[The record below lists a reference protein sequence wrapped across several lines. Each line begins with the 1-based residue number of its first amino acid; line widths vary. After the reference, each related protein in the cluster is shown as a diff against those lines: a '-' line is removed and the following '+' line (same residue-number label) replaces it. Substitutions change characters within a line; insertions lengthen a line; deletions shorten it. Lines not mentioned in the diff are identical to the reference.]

1 MKRKKKIHD
10 IEKIEIDYKNG
21 LTYKELAKKYK
32 ISFNQVT
39 YLVKKNKWQRESNLS
54 VTHLGNQN
62 AVGNSGG
69 PGAEKR
75 NTRALKTR
83 RI

>member
-39 YLVKKNKWQRESNLS
+39 YLVKKINGK
-54 VTHLGNQN
+54 
-62 AVGNSGG
+62 
-69 PGAEKR
+69 EK
-75 NTRALKTR
+75 A
-83 RI
+83 I